1 MEQRPRREHRREPR
15 VPEAPV
21 ALDSRGEALFALLPQ
36 VLTDFDVEIG
46 WGSEGGG
53 RQRARRP
60 SNTVHLQGVAG
71 LEQFVRGYDTN
82 YPSMAGFWDAAYTR
96 TKNGINCVLD
106 PDRRRIQVAGTNQ
119 ASLESNADYQVESLG
134 HSVPPNLRH
143 LPVEDAGDVGGGS

>member
-1 MEQRPRREHRREPR
+1 MRS
-15 VPEAPV
+15 
-21 ALDSRGEALFALLPQ
+21 DG
-36 VLTDFDVEIG
+36 
-46 WGSEGGG
+46 GSEGGG

-82 YPSMAGFWDAAYTR
+82 YPSMAGFWDAAGTR

-106 PDRRRIQVAGTNQ
+106 ARPAAHPGGRDESGEPR
-119 ASLESNADYQVESLG
+119 ESNADYQVESLG